1 MRDVR
6 LYTPGPTPIH
16 PRALAALGWPM
27 RSHMDPEVFA
37 FNDRVVQDLH
47 ELFKTPAGSFASLL
61 SGTGSLGMETG
72 FTNLLEVGERVLIVS
87 NGVFGERMVEMAR
100 RLGAS
105 VTPVR
110 FAAGERVSVA
120 RVRAVAHFV
129 KPKLIAMV
137 HGETS
142 TGVLNPVADVG
153 EIAREVGAL
162 YAVDAV
168 TTVGMLAFDMASWG
182 IDYAYTG
189 SQKCLSA
196 PPGVAPVAFSGRAMA
211 VIRARKTRV
220 ASWYG
225 DALGMQNYWLPGEGG
240 RKYHHTVPLQLHY
253 ATGEAIRACLEEGVE
268 ARTRRVVEVGAAV
281 LRTLAS
287 VGFTPFVPDDYRL
300 PTVLALRL
308 PAGLDDLAT
317 RRVLQERYAL
327 TVTGGLGKTAGQ
339 IWRLGFM
346 GEGARQE
353 HYRALMVALAELLA
367 APKLPDLYDGALAVA
382 A

>member
-1 MRDVR
+1 MHNVR

-16 PRALAALGWPM
+16 PRALAALSWPM

-61 SGTGSLGMETG
+61 SGTGSLGMEAG
-72 FTNLLEVGERVLIVS
+72 FANLLEMGERALIVS
-87 NGVFGERMVEMAR
+87 NGVFGERMIEMAR

-105 VTPVR
+105 VTAVR
-110 FAAGERVSVA
+110 FAAGERVGLA

-142 TGVLNPVADVG
+142 TGVMNPVAEVG
-153 EIAREVGAL
+153 EIAREVNAL

-196 PPGVAPVAFSGRAMA
+196 PPGVAPVAFSARAIEA
-211 VIRARKTRV
+211 VRARKSRV
-220 ASWYG
+220 ASWYA

-240 RKYHHTVPLQLHY
+240 RTYHHTVPLQLHY
-253 ATGEAIRACLEEGVE
+253 ATGEAIRACLEEGLE
-268 ARTRRVVEVGAAV
+268 ARTRRVLEVGTAA
-281 LRTLAS
+281 LRALAQ
-287 VGFTPFVPDDYRL
+287 VGFTPFVPSEYRL

-308 PAGLDDLAT
+308 PDGLDDLAT
-317 RRVLQERYAL
+317 RQALQARYGM

-339 IWRLGFM
+339 IWRLGLM
-346 GEGARQE
+346 GEAARQE
-353 HYRALMVALAELLA
+353 HYRALMVALGELLG
-367 APKLPDLYDGALAVA
+367 APELPDIYDGALAVA